1 MSTMTRP
8 TAAQKPISFS
18 WHCWSETMSGRWNRT
33 IVLSVLVVLAMSCAT
48 YACPMCKD
56 SIPNSDAADAV
67 ALPTGFNYS
76 VYTMLVGFMAVLAVV
91 SGMIFKAVRE

>member
-1 MSTMTRP
+1 M
-8 TAAQKPISFS
+8 KKS
-18 WHCWSETMSGRWNRT
+18 WSRT
-33 IVLSVLVVLAMSCAT
+33 VVFSVLVVLALSCAS

-56 SIPNSDAADAV
+56 SIPNSDASDAV

-91 SGMIFKAVRE
+91 SGMIFRAVRETSARPGFRIEAKDPTKK